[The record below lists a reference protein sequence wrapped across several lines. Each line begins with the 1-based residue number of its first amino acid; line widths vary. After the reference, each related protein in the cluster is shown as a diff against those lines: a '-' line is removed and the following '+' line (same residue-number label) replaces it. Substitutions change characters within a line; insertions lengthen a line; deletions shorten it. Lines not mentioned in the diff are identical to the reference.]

1 MKINH
6 QIISQ
11 LHILGTIL
19 GELKEEEFV
28 EKDSLLCGSSI
39 GQHVRHTLEFIE
51 CLLNSKEGEILSYD
65 DRKRNLTLESS
76 LPYAKETLEKME
88 SDLSDYIP
96 PGKIQL
102 KHVLNETENFITET
116 NGERELLFV
125 LDHMIHHMALIR
137 IAMENKFHWIFLPA
151 DFGYTPSTLIARSV
165 SS

>member
-11 LHILGTIL
+11 LRTLNTIL
-19 GELKEEEFV
+19 GELKEEEFI

-51 CLLNSKEGEILSYD
+51 CLMNSKEGEFFSYD
-65 DRKRNLTLESS
+65 DRKRNPTLESS
-76 LPYAKETLEKME
+76 LTFAREVLEKTE
-88 SDLSDYIP
+88 LDLADYIP
-96 PGKIQL
+96 PRKIRL
-102 KHVLNETENFITET
+102 KHILNETDSFITET

-137 IAMENKFHWIFLPA
+137 IAMENKFHWILLPA
-151 DFGYTPSTLIARSV
+151 DFGYTPSTLIARSIP
-165 SS
+165 S